1 MQKSEKALEPEF
13 QGLTRAPQGFEHIKF
28 QTTDTANSH
37 TCGQTDVLT
46 LANGIL
52 SFGFLI
58 IIIRKPSRQ

>member
-1 MQKSEKALEPEF
+1 MP
-13 QGLTRAPQGFEHIKF
+13 PQGFEHIKF